1 MMNDEQANYHHP
13 STRYYLPLMFII
25 IQQSL
30 LYRQVQS
37 MCSPGSDNNVINI
50 GTIDNVILHL
60 WLGSHEEQHAALNA
74 LFFPVVVSPRC
85 TVL

>member
-13 STRYYLPLMFII
+13 STCYYLPLMFII

-30 LYRQVQS
+30 LYQS
-37 MCSPGSDNNVINI
+37 MGSPGSDNNVINI
-50 GTIDNVILHL
+50 GTIDKVILHL
-60 WLGSHEEQHAALNA
+60 WLSSQEEQHAALNA